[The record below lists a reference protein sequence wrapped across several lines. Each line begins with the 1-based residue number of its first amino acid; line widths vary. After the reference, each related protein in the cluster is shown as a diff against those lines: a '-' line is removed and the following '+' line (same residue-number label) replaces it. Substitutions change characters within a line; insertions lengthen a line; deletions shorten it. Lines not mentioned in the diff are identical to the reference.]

1 MKFWSELFFLISVPL
16 RLFFSHEDEAI
27 KDVLHEDEEVI
38 ESVRGFFN
46 KSLGLLISTN
56 HRVIFIDKKPF
67 WGIKVVDFYNKKIS
81 SVVYE
86 TFFLTGSMV
95 IAVENDKATIEY
107 VPKKQLLSF
116 AESLKRRIYLS
127 SEAV

>member
-16 RLFFSHEDEAI
+16 RLLFSHEDEAV
-27 KDVLHEDEEVI
+27 KDVLHEDEAVI

-127 SEAV
+127 EAI